1 MRRDVRYLESF
12 DRVVERHRKV
22 FEAAV
27 VRSLYER
34 ERALQAVSGEYQ
46 TLMTRHDATKEEIDA
61 LTVRSEQ
68 LRDELPPH
76 ARHSIDF
83 SDLRRVSPVAQ
94 DWGYERGVPVDRF
107 YIEGFLEQH
116 ASDVRGAVIE
126 VQEADYTKRFGG
138 ESVTRSD
145 VLDLDVENT
154 RATVVSDL
162 RAAANIADGVYDCVI
177 LTQTAHVIDD
187 IRAVV
192 SEVAR
197 ILKPGGV
204 VLATLPCASR
214 VCLEYGH
221 DGDFWWVTEDGARE
235 VFSRSFPADG
245 LDVKAKGNVLAN
257 AAFLYGLACH
267 ELTADELTT
276 NDPYNPLLVTVR
288 AQKSKPRVM
297 ESAPRTSRQPERA
310 GERGGTH
317 GAAVLLYHRVA
328 TVDSD
333 IHGLCVHPA
342 VFRAQMQCLCDRY
355 HPMPLVELIEACQAD
370 AAPEGAVSLTF
381 DDGYLDN
388 YSTAS
393 PILTELGIPAVFF
406 VTTDKLD
413 EPDPYEFWWDVV
425 EESLLS
431 ETHERP
437 VTLSLTLPGGAR
449 VFPTR
454 THADRLETHW
464 AVYDVLSGLPPDPR
478 DEAVACLARWSGRRV
493 AAPLGSHRMTSEE
506 LRVLA
511 GKPGQTIGAHSV
523 RHLMLPKFI
532 SEVQRGEVAGSK
544 TALEAVLGHPVR
556 LFAYPFGGLDDGTVA
571 AVVAAGFGAALT
583 CEERPL
589 HPGVDVMRLPRLAAP
604 THDADD
610 FGDWLAECLSRN

>member
-214 VCLEYGH
+214 VCLEDGH
-221 DGDFWWVTEDGARE
+221 DGDFWRVTEDGARE

-276 NDPYNPLLVTVR
+276 NDPYNGSGLASELR
-288 AQKSKPRVM
+288 AQGDFLSVAACEVR
-297 ESAPRTSRQPERA
+297 PEAR
-310 GERGGTH
+310 
-317 GAAVLLYHRVA
+317 
-328 TVDSD
+328 
-333 IHGLCVHPA
+333 
-342 VFRAQMQCLCDRY
+342 
-355 HPMPLVELIEACQAD
+355 
-370 AAPEGAVSLTF
+370 
-381 DDGYLDN
+381 
-388 YSTAS
+388 
-393 PILTELGIPAVFF
+393 
-406 VTTDKLD
+406 K
-413 EPDPYEFWWDVV
+413 
-425 EESLLS
+425 
-431 ETHERP
+431 P
-437 VTLSLTLPGGAR
+437 VTHVHGP
-449 VFPTR
+449 
-454 THADRLETHW
+454 
-464 AVYDVLSGLPPDPR
+464 
-478 DEAVACLARWSGRRV
+478 
-493 AAPLGSHRMTSEE
+493 
-506 LRVLA
+506 
-511 GKPGQTIGAHSV
+511 
-523 RHLMLPKFI
+523 
-532 SEVQRGEVAGSK
+532 
-544 TALEAVLGHPVR
+544 
-556 LFAYPFGGLDDGTVA
+556 
-571 AVVAAGFGAALT
+571 
-583 CEERPL
+583 
-589 HPGVDVMRLPRLAAP
+589 
-604 THDADD
+604 
-610 FGDWLAECLSRN
+610 